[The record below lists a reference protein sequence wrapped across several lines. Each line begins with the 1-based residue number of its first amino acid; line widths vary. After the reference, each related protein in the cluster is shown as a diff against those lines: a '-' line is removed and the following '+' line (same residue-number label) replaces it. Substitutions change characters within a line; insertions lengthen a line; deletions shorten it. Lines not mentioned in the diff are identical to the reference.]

1 MKFSRVN
8 IALFIALLFHVS
20 GAIGILFTTYKT
32 WFVEHTPL
40 NLCLMATL
48 LFYTQEQKNKA
59 FYFFAFVAFAI
70 GMITEMIGVNT
81 GYLFGNYNYGLVMGY
96 KVLGVPL
103 LIGVQWFVTVYCCGI
118 VMHQLHNW
126 IENKYAAQGIL
137 LSAKIQTLS
146 LIIDGALLATL
157 FDFIMEPVAIQLGF
171 WQWENNQIPIL
182 NYACWFAISLFLLW
196 IFKLLPIQKH
206 NHFALHL
213 LIVQTLFFLILRAY
227 L

>member
-1 MKFSRVN
+1 MKFSKVN

-20 GAIGILFTTYKT
+20 GAIGILFTSNKT
-32 WFVEHTPL
+32 WFVENTPL
-40 NLCLMATL
+40 NLCLMAAL
-48 LFYTQEQKNKA
+48 LFYTQEQINKA
-59 FYFFAFVAFAI
+59 FFGFAIIAFVI

-81 GYLFGNYNYGLVMGY
+81 GYLFGNYTYGSVMGY

-126 IENKYAAQGIL
+126 IENKYAAQGVIL
-137 LSAKIQTLS
+137 SPKIQTLS
-146 LIIDGALLATL
+146 LVIDGALLATL
-157 FDFIMEPVAIQLGF
+157 FDFIMEPVAMQLGF
-171 WQWENNQIPIL
+171 WQWQNNQIPFF
-182 NYACWFAISLFLLW
+182 NYACWFGISLFLLF

>member
-1 MKFSRVN
+1 MKFTKVN

-20 GAIGILFTTYKT
+20 GTIGILFTTYKN
-32 WFVEHTPL
+32 WFIENTAL
-40 NLCLMATL
+40 NLCLMAVL
-48 LFYTQEQKNKA
+48 LIYTQEQKNKA
-59 FYFFAFVAFAI
+59 FFLFAFIAFAI
-70 GMITEMIGVNT
+70 GMITEIIGVNT
-81 GYLFGNYNYGLVMGY
+81 GYLFGNYSYGTVMGY

-126 IENKYAAQGIL
+126 IENKYAAQGVL
-137 LSAKIQTLS
+137 LSPRVQTLS

-157 FDFIMEPVAIQLGF
+157 FDFIMEPVAIQLDF
-171 WQWENNQIPIL
+171 WEWQNNQIPLL
-182 NYACWFAISLFLLW
+182 NYACWFGISLFLLW
-196 IFKLLPIQKH
+196 IFKLLPIVKH

-213 LIVQTLFFLILRAY
+213 LIVQILFFLILRAY